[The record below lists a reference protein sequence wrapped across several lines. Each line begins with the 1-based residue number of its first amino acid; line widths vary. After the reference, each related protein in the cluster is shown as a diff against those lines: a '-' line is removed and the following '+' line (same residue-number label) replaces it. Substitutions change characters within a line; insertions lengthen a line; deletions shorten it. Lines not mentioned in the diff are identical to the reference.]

1 MSWEEI
7 VGQPVAIRQLQK
19 ALKRNR
25 VNHAYLFYGPEGVGK
40 RTTARSLAQAL
51 NCAEQISG
59 EFCGHCRSCR
69 LIAEGKHPD
78 VAEVSRSGTNIRLKQ
93 IQEIARQAQYRPT
106 EGPWKVFVLQ
116 EAEHLNGEAANHL
129 LKILEEPPDQ
139 TVFILTARA
148 TFGLLETILSRCQQ
162 IRFQALTER
171 GIQEILVRRFSAEP
185 ARAKQIALV
194 AEGSL
199 SLAQELLV
207 NQQKSFRGEVLELLS
222 RLGNQSPASVI
233 ALTEGWTGT
242 ERIKVLMAGLSMW
255 FRDLLVW
262 QKTGDAE
269 LLINQDCLE
278 LIKSQAPVWY
288 PAGKFLRIIQQ
299 ARRKLEQHANGQ
311 LLLEVLLLELNEAR
325 LKEHLV
331 KIG

>member
-40 RTTARSLAQAL
+40 GTTARSFAQAL
-51 NCAEQISG
+51 NCADQGNG
-59 EFCGHCRSCR
+59 EFCGQCRSCR

-78 VAEVSRSGTNIRLKQ
+78 VVEVSRSGTNIRLKQ
-93 IQEIARQAQYRPT
+93 IQEVARQAQYRPT
-106 EGPWKVFVLQ
+106 EGPWKVFLLR
-116 EAEHLNGEAANHL
+116 EAENLNGEAANHL

-139 TVFILTARA
+139 TIFILTARA

-162 IRFQALTER
+162 IRFQTLTDR
-171 GIQEILVRRFSAEP
+171 GIQEILVRRFSVEPSQAE
-185 ARAKQIALV
+185 QISQV

-199 SLAQELLV
+199 TLAQELLV
-207 NQQKSFRGEVLELLS
+207 NQHQSFRGEVIELLS
-222 RLGNQSPASVI
+222 RLGAQSPASVI
-233 ALTEGWTGT
+233 ALAEGWTGT
-242 ERIKVLMAGLSMW
+242 ERIKVLLAGLSLW

-262 QKTGDAE
+262 QKTGDAK
-269 LLINQDCLE
+269 LLINQDCLD
-278 LIKSQAPVWY
+278 LIQVQAPVWH

-311 LLLEVLLLELNEAR
+311 LLLEVLLLELSEACP
-325 LKEHLV
+325 KSSW
-331 KIG
+331 